1 MKTYVL
7 AACAAVLPL
16 AATAAPVTLSYTGE
30 VSSINEADN
39 DPLPSYGPYALG
51 DSVAGAIMLDVAGG
65 VASVTSFSLTVD
77 GNLFT
82 AGSATADVRD
92 NVAAG
97 SSAPERD
104 TFRVT
109 GTSITGPSVFGTDAP
124 VVMQFAIGG
133 TDTSILSD
141 EMFPTAAQLFSLF
154 AADTVGGDLNYISFD
169 DASATG
175 YPDVRFTLDSLLVNG
190 EASAP
195 AVPLPAGLPLIL
207 AGVGSFA
214 LLRRRAKV

>member
-1 MKTYVL
+1 M
-7 AACAAVLPL
+7 
-16 AATAAPVTLSYTGE
+16 TAPFTAGDVARWTGGQ
-30 VSSINEADN
+30 
-39 DPLPSYGPYALG
+39 L
-51 DSVAGAIMLDVAGG
+51 VAGSPTTPFTGAVID
-65 VASVTSFSLTVD
+65 SRQVTD

>member
-7 AACAAVLPL
+7 AACAALLPI
-16 AATAAPVTLSYTGE
+16 AATAAPMALSYTGT

-39 DPLPSYGPYALG
+39 SPLISYGPYAIG
-51 DSVAGAIMLDVAGG
+51 DSVAGDIMLDVTAG
-65 VASVTSFSLTVD
+65 VASVTSFSLTVN

-109 GTSITGPSVFGTDAP
+109 GTSITGPSAFGTDAP

-133 TDTSILSD
+133 TDTSVLSD
-141 EMFPTAAQLFSLF
+141 ETFPTAAQLFALF
-154 AADTVGGDLNYISFD
+154 AADTVGGDLNYLSFD
-169 DASATG
+169 DASPTG
-175 YPDVRFTLDSLLVNG
+175 YPDVRFTLDTFLVNG
-190 EASAP
+190 ESSAP

-207 AGVGSFA
+207 AGVGSLA